1 MPRALFFAPLLALSL
16 AGCLGDGTNPTC
28 RMTTLPG
35 EGAYEICTV
44 GRVIT
49 LERAGPAM
57 GDPAMEM
64 PAERG
69 PVPKPVLE
77 QIDDEDFSDGE
88 PLVITS
94 TNLAF

>member
-1 MPRALFFAPLLALSL
+1 MPRALFFVPLLALSL
-16 AGCLGDGTNPTC
+16 AGCLGNGTNPTC
-28 RMTTLPG
+28 RTTTLPG
-35 EGAYEICTV
+35 DGAYEICTV

-49 LERAGPAM
+49 LERTGFAETDPAM
-57 GDPAMEM
+57 GM
-64 PAERG
+64 PAERS

-77 QIDDEDFSDGE
+77 KIDDEDFSDGE